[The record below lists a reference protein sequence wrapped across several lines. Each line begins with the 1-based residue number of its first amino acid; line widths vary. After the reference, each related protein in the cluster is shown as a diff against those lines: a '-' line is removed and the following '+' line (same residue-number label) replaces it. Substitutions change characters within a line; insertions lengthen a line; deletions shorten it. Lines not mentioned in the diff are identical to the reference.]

1 MLPPLVAAPG
11 SPTVKGDRSRWMA
24 CPYGERQ
31 QKREDLPKTGGT
43 GRRRGKESIEPAW
56 RSAAAV
62 TEGVP
67 WLCTW
72 VASFYVSSPFFAA
85 QSQKQH

>member
-67 WLCTW
+67 WLW
-72 VASFYVSSPFFAA
+72 VASFCISCCCFT